1 MKKYEDIINLPHYEP
16 KHPRMSMYSR
26 AAQFSPFAALT
37 GYEEQVNETARLT
50 DNKLFIT
57 EEMKEMFDIKLQYI
71 KSIINEKPMIKIT
84 YFVPDNKKSGGRY
97 LEYSGNIR
105 RIDNIKKE
113 LIFINNK
120 KINIDDI
127 IDIEY

>member
-1 MKKYEDIINLPHYEP
+1 MNNYDDIINLEHFEP

-26 AAQFSPFAALT
+26 SAQFSPFAALT
-37 GYEEQVNETARLT
+37 GYEEEVKETARLT
-50 DNKLFIT
+50 SNKKIIDDDL
-57 EEMKEMFDIKLQYI
+57 KNNLDIKLQYI
-71 KSIINEKPMIKIT
+71 ENLIKERPLIKVT
-84 YFVPDNKKSGGRY
+84 YFIKDKKKKGGSY
-97 LEYSGNIR
+97 NNFSGNIR

-120 KINIDDI
+120 KILINDI

>member
-1 MKKYEDIINLPHYEP
+1 MKNYDDIINLPHPEL

-37 GYEEQVNETARLT
+37 GYDDEIKETARLT
-50 DNKLFIT
+50 NNKLIIDDDL
-57 EEMKEMFDIKLQYI
+57 KNNLDIKLQYI
-71 KSIINEKPMIKIT
+71 ESVIKEKPLITINYFIK
-84 YFVPDNKKSGGRY
+84 DNKKNGGSY
-97 LEYSGNIR
+97 HEFSGNIR

-113 LIFINNK
+113 LIFVDNK
-120 KINIDDI
+120 KISINDI

>member
-1 MKKYEDIINLPHYEP
+1 MKNYDDIINLPHPEL

-37 GYEEQVNETARLT
+37 GYDDEVKETARLT
-50 DNKLFIT
+50 DNKIIVD
-57 EEMKEMFDIKLQYI
+57 EELKNILDIKLQYI
-71 KSIINEKPMIKIT
+71 ESIIKEKPLITIT
-84 YFVPDNKKSGGRY
+84 YFIKDSKKNGGSY
-97 LEYSGNIR
+97 HEFSGNIR

-113 LIFINNK
+113 LIFVDNK
-120 KINIDDI
+120 KISINDI

>member
-57 EEMKEMFDIKLQYI
+57 EEIKEMLDIKLQYI

-84 YFVPDNKKSGGRY
+84 YFVPDNKKSGGSY

-105 RIDNIKKE
+105 RIDNINKK
-113 LIFINNK
+113 LIFLNNK

>member
-1 MKKYEDIINLPHYEP
+1 MKNYDDIINLPHPEL

-37 GYEEQVNETARLT
+37 GYDDEVKETARLT
-50 DNKLFIT
+50 NNKLIIDDDL
-57 EEMKEMFDIKLQYI
+57 KNNLDIKLQYI
-71 KSIINEKPMIKIT
+71 ESIIKEKPLIKVT
-84 YFVPDNKKSGGRY
+84 YFIPDKKKNGGSY
-97 LEYSGNIR
+97 HEFSGNIR

-113 LIFINNK
+113 LIFIDNK
-120 KINIDDI
+120 KISINDI